1 MKCVRQNLKEI
12 ISLSLC
18 GHMLEQIQFPV
29 VDYEMGTLER
39 LTFLTGTLLRSC
51 CFQAERFVR
60 HYLAAF
66 WSWIVLVES
75 SRFLTSSYYE
85 GVVEAGYFTFYRRLS
100 SGYSGPHC
108 SSLSFSFFLAQRLFS
123 LASKRK
129 RLENNVLLY
138 SSNTHTSHN

>member
-1 MKCVRQNLKEI
+1 
-12 ISLSLC
+12 
-18 GHMLEQIQFPV
+18 
-29 VDYEMGTLER
+29 MGTLER

-108 SSLSFSFFLAQRLFS
+108 SSLSFFFFSLSACFHSLAKGRDWKIMFYCTLQTHIPVTTKNVLRSSSLNLFLA
-123 LASKRK
+123 K
-129 RLENNVLLY
+129 
-138 SSNTHTSHN
+138 HW